1 MTLTEAA
8 SFSKK
13 AIKLVLVAVVLIMVG
28 WIVLRIINPP
38 IDVPNEYLEPNN
50 MCGVIDELS
59 LNSLEVDTPNTDF
72 DIETASGAI
81 PEIAEVVNV
90 YQYANPGHSL
100 WALEEAQM
108 KAEALEFEPGLY
120 TRTGSTIYQW
130 RNTETHQT
138 LTVDTSNQNFTLTTD
153 FQTDDINTYAESL
166 PNESDAK
173 EFALEFL
180 QQTGLLTQDY
190 SNGYQEVIPVQ
201 ITANGEFREAESIA
215 DADLVR
221 VDLFRYKDIITIAVD
236 ESDSTGIGSTLQ
248 EQLDQQDTEYVETNG
263 EEIEVKT
270 YQTKVFTNSPILG
283 NISVYLGGD
292 EYQTEANVFA
302 INYSDWIIDDNPCGT
317 YRLITPQAA
326 VTKVQDG
333 DGYLVHLLEE
343 GGDRLVPYEE
353 KTIKALT
360 VYNVDLAYLDLSE
373 EQNYLQP
380 IYYITGE
387 AEFSNGVFGEF
398 YYYVPAIDYDA
409 IPENA
414 GEIDTTEDQ

>member
-1 MTLTEAA
+1 
-8 SFSKK
+8 
-13 AIKLVLVAVVLIMVG
+13 
-28 WIVLRIINPP
+28 
-38 IDVPNEYLEPNN
+38 
-50 MCGVIDELS
+50 
-59 LNSLEVDTPNTDF
+59 
-72 DIETASGAI
+72 
-81 PEIAEVVNV
+81 
-90 YQYANPGHSL
+90 
-100 WALEEAQM
+100 
-108 KAEALEFEPGLY
+108 
-120 TRTGSTIYQW
+120 
-130 RNTETHQT
+130 
-138 LTVDTSNQNFTLTTD
+138 
-153 FQTDDINTYAESL
+153 L